1 MRGKAAFIGFL
12 ALQAAMLIFWVGSLG
27 PVVGS
32 GSPMISDAQQ
42 IWSGGVFSTTTGSFR
57 GDRGVSAVKF
67 DIAGPILWGSVLIVL
82 SGIAGWLAGGMFH
95 RDRTWIAAGLTI
107 AALALAA
114 GGAYCVV
121 QQWAGDTAFE
131 PPAVN
136 MIVLYMA
143 TRTALIQLAVGWVVL
158 AIYTVLSIAGLSTA
172 GRPLGYHLAV
182 LNWAIVAIVWAALY
196 LGLYASPGLF
206 GRA

>member
-1 MRGKAAFIGFL
+1 
-12 ALQAAMLIFWVGSLG
+12 MLIYWIGSLG

-32 GSPMISDAQQ
+32 GQMVSDAQQ
-42 IWSGGVFSTTTGSFR
+42 IWSGGVFSNTTGSFR
-57 GDRGVSAVKF
+57 GDQGVAATKF
-67 DIAGPILWGSVLIVL
+67 DVAGPMLWGAALIVV
-82 SGIAGWLAGGMFH
+82 GGFVGWLAGGEFH
-95 RDRTWIAAGLTI
+95 KNRTWIAAGL
-107 AALALAA
+107 AVLALGLAAA
-114 GGAYCVV
+114 GAYFVV

-136 MIVLYMA
+136 VIVLYMA
-143 TRTALIQLAVGWVVL
+143 TRTALIQLAVGWVLL

-182 LNWAIVAIVWAALY
+182 VNWAIVAIVWAALY

-206 GRA
+206 GGG